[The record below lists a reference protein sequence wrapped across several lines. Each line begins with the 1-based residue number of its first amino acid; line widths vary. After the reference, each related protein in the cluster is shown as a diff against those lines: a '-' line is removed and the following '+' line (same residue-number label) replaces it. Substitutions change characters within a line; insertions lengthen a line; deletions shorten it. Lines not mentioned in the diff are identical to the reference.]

1 MAAPK
6 GAALP
11 ELGLNDR
18 RLAVEILRLID
29 RRLDLAIRGRLT
41 AHRYGVV
48 DGVPDTVHRTVAVR
62 VYGLPNPSPGFH
74 YGSGLAP
81 RDGDHVRVYLD
92 PRGDKW
98 IDDILGRDVVSEIID
113 VVTPPTVQPDRAQG
127 ATARIP
133 VLLGGGAPLPL
144 RAQRAGDNFVP
155 APADGVELYWWAA
168 ERTFMAWPSTPAG
181 WDIVASCQIGPEPY
195 HTARLFH
202 RTALGESGIY
212 GPVSTGGNLIIELPA
227 GTTHDAPVHLDSQT
241 GSGNVTAGGPV
252 TPSGSDAVVFGF
264 GCYGG
269 FFASGGVTPGSGVVE
284 LLDVDVPGG
293 NSPTA
298 WVGYKSVPVATSTTI
313 DAVMG
318 NGNVGWAGVT
328 VAFLRPGSLI
338 FEPAPEAIDVDDATY
353 HVLSPTGTE
362 QPEAMRLDLHAP
374 YRVVRARIVVGCAT
388 AGAKSYQLR
397 GATQGDF
404 SDEVTLAT
412 MAFTAAGAYAPAV
425 LTPVWPS
432 TTPYQFYRLVGPA
445 ESRRVFTLELY
456 ETTAGETPVTDPTT
470 GLGAE
475 IDAALAAVL
484 AAVVT
489 DHGGLTGLGDDDHPQ
504 YTTAGELAA
513 YAQPLDSD
521 LTAFAALAIAADT
534 LPYGTGSHTLGLT
547 GLSAFIRTLLDDTD
561 AATARATLGVSA
573 VGALDD
579 LSDVVI
585 TAAADG
591 QILRL
596 VGGVWVNTALPQ
608 PLVEDDGAGSF
619 AFVFEANG
627 EVIWE

>member
-98 IDDILGRDVVSEIID
+98 IDDILGRDVVSEIVD

-252 TPSGSDAVVFGF
+252 
-264 GCYGG
+264 
-269 FFASGGVTPGSGVVE
+269 
-284 LLDVDVPGG
+284 
-293 NSPTA
+293 
-298 WVGYKSVPVATSTTI
+298 YKSVPVATSTTI

-412 MAFTAAGAYAPAV
+412 MTFTAAGAYAPAV

-475 IDAALAAVL
+475 IDAALAAIL

-585 TAAADG
+585 STPATADRLRYDG
-591 QILRL
+591 STWR
-596 VGGVWVNTALPQ
+596 NSALD
-608 PLVEDDGAGSF
+608 LA
-619 AFVFEANG
+619 EA
-627 EVIWE
+627 